1 MILEGCKYKYENY
14 VGFAKFVCEK
24 YVSFCIKIGKNKID
38 DVCILVYK
46 DDWFK
51 MSLINT
57 F

>member
-24 YVSFCIKIGKNKID
+24 YVSFCIKIGEDRVD

-51 MSLINT
+51 MSLTNT